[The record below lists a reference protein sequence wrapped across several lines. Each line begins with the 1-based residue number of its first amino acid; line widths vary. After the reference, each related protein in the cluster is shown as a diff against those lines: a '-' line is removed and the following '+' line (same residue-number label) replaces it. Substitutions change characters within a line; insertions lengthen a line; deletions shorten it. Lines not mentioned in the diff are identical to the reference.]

1 MVNRDQMVKGLE
13 QFCDCR
19 KACDA
24 YDEATKCPL
33 DDFMGDRAC
42 DFPELSDDDLQAA
55 YNIMLNANGVN
66 NTESKTNAVPD
77 VKSDMTSAKRNVKY
91 MSGAEM
97 IDELNAYCNRRR
109 SCTAFEG
116 GEDTDCP
123 FVSDKIKL
131 GTIAND
137 DFEHM
142 NDDQLIECLAK
153 IGIHANLAND
163 EKPNGCIKP
172 DMVAHPPHY
181 NQGGIECID
190 AIKSATVGK
199 TGIEAVCVANVIK
212 YCWRYEEKNG
222 VEDVKKARW
231 YLDRLIK
238 ELEAKA

>member
-1 MVNRDQMVKGLE
+1 MKIGDMKRADMIAEL
-13 QFCDCR
+13 
-19 KACDA
+19 DA
-24 YDEATKCPL
+24 YCERRTYCVKDLDET
-33 DDFMGDRAC
+33 G
-42 DFPELSDDDLQAA
+42 
-55 YNIMLNANGVN
+55 
-66 NTESKTNAVPD
+66 
-77 VKSDMTSAKRNVKY
+77 
-91 MSGAEM
+91 
-97 IDELNAYCNRRR
+97 
-109 SCTAFEG
+109 
-116 GEDTDCP
+116 DCP
-123 FVSDKIKL
+123 FYGKD
-131 GTIAND
+131 GDD

-142 NDDQLIECLAK
+142 NDDQLIECLSK
-153 IGIHANLAND
+153 IGIHVD
-163 EKPNGCIKP
+163 TSDDIVTEEKIERAISEIKP